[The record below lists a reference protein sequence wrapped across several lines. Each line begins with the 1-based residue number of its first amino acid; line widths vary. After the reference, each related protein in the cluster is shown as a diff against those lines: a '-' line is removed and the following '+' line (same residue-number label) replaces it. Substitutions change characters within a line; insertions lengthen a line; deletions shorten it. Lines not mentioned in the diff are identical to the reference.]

1 MMINRQALSGQK
13 TLKNQVSDSSLSKR
27 IKRHVTGREKEFFAT
42 TSPGLESLCF
52 GELKT
57 GELKTDELK
66 TIAGTGKEFIEMEGG
81 VQFTGRITDC
91 FSANL
96 NLRTANRILM
106 RIGEFKATNFLQLEK
121 KLSDFPWELFLPA
134 NSRPGINTSTKQSRL
149 YHKDAIAEIFAAS
162 IEKRFALNGI
172 GNSSKDSTD
181 QQVFVR
187 AVNDRFIVS
196 LDSSGELLYRRGI
209 KTHRSTAPLRETTAA
224 AILRISGYDGI
235 EPLLDPMC
243 GSGTFSLEAAMIS
256 QNIPAG
262 LFRNFAFMNWP
273 CFSPKRWAY
282 IKRKAESGVKLIFSP
297 HIFAS
302 DIDPK
307 ACDSLISCINKYD
320 MLKTVEVE
328 QKDFFDLSPCAL
340 TKDKGLVVINPPYG
354 HRMGSRSESV
364 KLFRAVCDKLKK
376 DFSGWKVALI
386 APDITLLNSLP
397 FTLKAQTLH
406 HGGLRI
412 SLLYGRIF

>member
-1 MMINRQALSGQK
+1 MTRGRTLSGQK
-13 TLKNQVSDSSLSKR
+13 TLKNQSDPSILKR
-27 IKRHVTGREKEFFAT
+27 IKRHVTGREKEFFAA
-42 TSPGLESLCF
+42 TSPGLESLC
-52 GELKT
+52 LN
-57 GELKTDELK
+57 ELK
-66 TIAGTGKEFIEMEGG
+66 TIAGTGNEFIETTGG

-106 RIGEFKATNFLQLEK
+106 RIGEFKATNFMQLEK
-121 KLSDFPWELFLPA
+121 KLSDFPWELFLSA
-134 NSRPGINTSTKQSRL
+134 NASPGINTSTKQSRL

-172 GNSSKDSTD
+172 RNSAKDDSTD
-181 QQVFVR
+181 QEVFVR

-196 LDSSGELLYRRGI
+196 LDSSGKLLYRRGI
-209 KTHRSTAPLRETTAA
+209 KIHRATAPLRETTAA
-224 AILRISGYDGI
+224 AILAISGYDGS

-262 LFRNFAFMNWP
+262 WFRNFAFMNWP
-273 CFSPKRWAY
+273 CFAPQRWAY
-282 IKRKAESGVKLIFSP
+282 IKRKAESGINQASSA

-307 ACDSLISCINKYD
+307 ACDLLISCKNKYD
-320 MLKTVEVE
+320 MLTTVEVE

-354 HRMGSRSESV
+354 HRMGSRAESV
-364 KLFRAVCDKLKK
+364 KLFRAICDKLKK
-376 DFSGWKVALI
+376 DYSGWKAALI

-397 FTLKAQTLH
+397 FTLKAQILH
-406 HGGLRI
+406 HGGLKI
-412 SLLYGRIF
+412 FLLYGRIF

>member
-1 MMINRQALSGQK
+1 MIRHRILYAHK
-13 TLKNQVSDSSLSKR
+13 TVKNQSNDPSFEKR
-27 IKRHVTGREKEFFAT
+27 VKRHVTGRERDFFAA
-42 TSPGLESLCF
+42 TSPGLESLCLN
-52 GELKT
+52 ELKT
-57 GELKTDELK
+57 FAE
-66 TIAGTGKEFIEMEGG
+66 TGKEFIAMEGG

-96 NLRTANRILM
+96 YLRTANRILM
-106 RIGEFKATNFLQLEK
+106 RIGEFKATNFMQLEK

-134 NSRPGINTSTKQSRL
+134 NARPGINTSTKQSRL

-162 IEKRFALNGI
+162 IEKRFALSGI
-172 GNSSKDSTD
+172 HNTKKDTVKDSAD
-181 QQVFVR
+181 QQIFVR
-187 AVNDRFIVS
+187 TENDRFIVS

-209 KTHRSTAPLRETTAA
+209 KTHRATAPLRETTAA
-224 AILRISGYDGI
+224 AILAISGYDGS

-243 GSGTFSLEAAMIS
+243 GSGAFSLEAAMIS

-262 LFRNFAFMNWP
+262 WFRNFAFMNWP
-273 CFSPKRWAY
+273 CFAPQRWAY
-282 IKRKAESGVKLIFSP
+282 IKRKAESGVKLTFSP

-302 DIDPK
+302 DIDSR
-307 ACDSLISCINKYD
+307 ACDSLVSCINRYD

-340 TKDKGLVVINPPYG
+340 TKEKGLVVINPPYG
-354 HRMGSRSESV
+354 QRMGSRAESV

-386 APDITLLNSLP
+386 APDIALLNSLP
-397 FTLKAQTLH
+397 FTLKTQALR
-406 HGGLRI
+406 HGGLKI
-412 SLLYGRIF
+412 SLLYGRI

>member
-1 MMINRQALSGQK
+1 
-13 TLKNQVSDSSLSKR
+13 
-27 IKRHVTGREKEFFAT
+27 
-42 TSPGLESLCF
+42 
-52 GELKT
+52 
-57 GELKTDELK
+57 
-66 TIAGTGKEFIEMEGG
+66 
-81 VQFTGRITDC
+81 
-91 FSANL
+91 
-96 NLRTANRILM
+96 M

-134 NSRPGINTSTKQSRL
+134 NSRPRIITSTKQSRL

-162 IEKRFALNGI
+162 IGKRFALNGI
-172 GNSSKDSTD
+172 PNSGKDDSTD
-181 QQVFVR
+181 QRVFVR

-209 KTHRSTAPLRETTAA
+209 KTHKAMAPLRETTAA
-224 AILRISGYDGI
+224 AILRISGYDGS

-302 DIDPK
+302 DIDSG

-354 HRMGSRSESV
+354 HRMGNRHESM
-364 KLFRAVCDKLKK
+364 KLFYAVCEKLKK
-376 DFSGWKVALI
+376 DFSGWKAALI
-386 APDITLLNSLP
+386 SPILRFQAPSL
-397 FTLKAQTLH
+397 
-406 HGGLRI
+406 
-412 SLLYGRIF
+412 SS

>member
-1 MMINRQALSGQK
+1 MISRQALSGQK
-13 TLKNQVSDSSLSKR
+13 TLKNQTSNLSLSKR
-27 IKRHVTGREKEFFAT
+27 IKRHVTGREKEFFAA
-42 TSPGLESLCF
+42 TSPGLESICLNEF
-52 GELKT
+52 
-57 GELKTDELK
+57 KTDELK
-66 TIAGTGKEFIEMEGG
+66 TIAETGKEFIETKGG

-106 RIGEFKATNFLQLEK
+106 RIGEFKATNFMQLEK
-121 KLSDFPWELFLPA
+121 KLSDFPWELYLPA
-134 NSRPGINTSTKQSRL
+134 DSRPGIITSTKQSRL

-162 IEKRFALNGI
+162 IEKRFASNGI
-172 GNSSKDSTD
+172 KDSAKVDSTD
-181 QQVFVR
+181 QEVFVR
-187 AVNDRFIVS
+187 AENDRFVIS

-224 AILRISGYDGI
+224 AILKISGYDGS
-235 EPLLDPMC
+235 EPLIDPMC

-262 LFRNFAFMNWP
+262 WFRNFAFMNWP
-273 CFSPKRWAY
+273 CFGPQRWAY
-282 IKRKAESGVKLIFSP
+282 IKRKAESGINQASSA

-302 DIDPK
+302 DIDSK
-307 ACDSLISCINKYD
+307 ACDLLVSCKNRYD

-340 TKDKGLVVINPPYG
+340 TKDRGLVVINPPYG

-364 KLFRAVCDKLKK
+364 KLFCAVCEKLKK
-376 DFSGWKVALI
+376 DYSGWKAALI
-386 APDITLLNSLP
+386 APAMNIAEKVPFSLKEATL
-397 FTLKAQTLH
+397 F
-406 HGGLRI
+406 HGGLKI
-412 SLLYGRIF
+412 FLLYGRVH